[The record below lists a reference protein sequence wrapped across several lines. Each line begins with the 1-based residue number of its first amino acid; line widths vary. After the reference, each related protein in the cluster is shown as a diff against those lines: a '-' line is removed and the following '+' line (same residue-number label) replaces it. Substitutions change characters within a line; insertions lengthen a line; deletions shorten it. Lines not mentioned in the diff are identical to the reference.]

1 MGTYSLINNYL
12 SMKTKTNLISLENNA
27 RGIMKRDADRLEHEI
42 TTKRRILKHETI
54 RLERLSSQITLSE
67 QQIQLFSVEA
77 SCALEKMK
85 DANW

>member
-1 MGTYSLINNYL
+1 
-12 SMKTKTNLISLENNA
+12 
-27 RGIMKRDADRLEHEI
+27 MKRDANRLEREI
-42 TTKRRILKHETI
+42 TSKRKILKHETI

-77 SCALEKMK
+77 KCASEKMK